1 MIKHPVFS
9 FFFFLCFPFEASI
22 RVLSFYQK
30 QNSCNLHINTMARL
44 LATTTLDDIIDEL
57 RLKYDSSVGLL
68 DGNAIREIPSLNTL
82 QNLTKLL
89 TKLSRNLDE
98 IEQGDKELLVQV
110 DKYLEPLEDKQDEDK
125 EIIDGDEEQSE
136 SGTKRDLE
144 GADLEEESIPLA
156 KRRKQSSKADP
167 EDPEDLEDV
176 ELAQA
181 PNENNEDDDVAN
193 EAEEGGDTNM
203 TESVTAETD
212 DTLKVNSKDDPVPPV
227 QSGSFTQDN
236 DTRLKNPKS
245 EFVASQTLSA
255 SAIAELGLFSEDNN
269 GLETQGKDYLKRKY
283 GVASYPENDLKDL
296 LPGEIPDVDF
306 SKTKAPS
313 NQVQFTT
320 YQSYIES
327 FFRPFS
333 NEDINFA
340 NEKFVIPPELE
351 HLSYDPLVSPYLI
364 PKLGVFYADVWAE
377 EDAALRSKLSSP
389 GVQKPPLESYKPKGD
404 GEGLVDEKMLTEDVS
419 CGPLSNRLLSAI
431 LSVHEANRTDD
442 MDKENGV
449 GESDIKKEDS
459 IMDDNLFSDDV
470 ATQLDSG
477 DAYKVTSDVNDF
489 YSMEE
494 RLKRELKYIGIFM
507 NLPSMDDDKPKRPG
521 NIIDSDDWIIEKE
534 DDEICSEIRA
544 LQEELKGSVIRNRQ
558 RKKYLIPI
566 LEDQLAYQEYCTIL
580 DDLDKQVDQAYIKRL
595 KAKSKKKKTQEVT
608 NTAQQQAANSGLRA
622 LLDKR
627 RRWIDSIGK
636 LFPPAETMKRIPRDS
651 IFKNEV
657 QSDDEEGDA
666 VVDVVN
672 EETA

>member
-1 MIKHPVFS
+1 
-9 FFFFLCFPFEASI
+9 
-22 RVLSFYQK
+22 
-30 QNSCNLHINTMARL
+30 MARL

-68 DGNAIREIPSLNTL
+68 DGNAIQELPSLNTL

-98 IEQGDKELLVQV
+98 IEQGDKELLEHV
-110 DKYLEPLEDKQDEDK
+110 DKYLEPQNGDEDA
-125 EIIDGDEEQSE
+125 EESDVKSE
-136 SGTKRDLE
+136 PAEGGTKRSMDGGDLE
-144 GADLEEESIPLA
+144 DESIPLA
-156 KRRKQSSKADP
+156 KRRKQSIK
-167 EDPEDLEDV
+167 V
-176 ELAQA
+176 
-181 PNENNEDDDVAN
+181 
-193 EAEEGGDTNM
+193 EAEESEEADSALAAAEKDGDENEEEGEENHEDADSSIGHTSTSAN
-203 TESVTAETD
+203 D
-212 DTLKVNSKDDPVPPV
+212 DKLRVNSKDDPVPPV

-245 EFVASQTLSA
+245 EFVASQTLST

-269 GLETQGKDYLKRKY
+269 GLDTQGKEYLKRKY

-306 SKTKAPS
+306 SKTKAPA

-333 NEDINFA
+333 NEDITFS
-340 NEKFVIPPELE
+340 NEKYVIPPELDKQA
-351 HLSYDPLVSPYLI
+351 YDPLVSPYLI

-377 EDAALRSKLSSP
+377 EDTSLRSKLSSP
-389 GVQKPPLESYKPKGD
+389 GVQKPPLESYKPKGNED
-404 GEGLVDEKMLTEDVS
+404 NLVDDKMITEDVS

-442 MDKENGV
+442 ADKNDLA
-449 GESDIKKEDS
+449 GESGIKKEDS

-470 ATQLDSG
+470 ATQLDSV

-494 RLKRELKYIGIFM
+494 RLKRELKYIGIFT
-507 NLPSMDDDKPKRPG
+507 NLPLKDDDKPKRPG
-521 NIIDSDDWIIEKE
+521 NIIDSDEWIIEKE
-534 DDEICSEIRA
+534 DDEVCTEIRS
-544 LQEELKGSVIRNRQ
+544 LQEELKGSVVRNRR

-580 DDLDKQVDQAYIKRL
+580 EDLDKQVDQAYVKRL

-608 NTAQQQAANSGLRA
+608 STAQQQAANSGLRA

-627 RRWIDSIGK
+627 KRWINNIGK
-636 LFPPAETMKRIPRDS
+636 LFPVAEVMKRIPYES
-651 IFKNEV
+651 IFKNDV

-666 VVDVVN
+666 VVDVVTD
-672 EETA
+672 ETA

>member
-1 MIKHPVFS
+1 
-9 FFFFLCFPFEASI
+9 
-22 RVLSFYQK
+22 
-30 QNSCNLHINTMARL
+30 MARL

-68 DGNAIREIPSLNTL
+68 DGNAIQELPSLNTL

-89 TKLSRNLDE
+89 TKLSRNLDD
-98 IEQGDKELLVQV
+98 IEQGDKELLVLV
-110 DKYLEPLEDKQDEDK
+110 DKYLEPLNGNDDEQKK
-125 EIIDGDEEQSE
+125 ESDDEHEVAE
-136 SGTKRDLE
+136 EITKRELE
-144 GADLEEESIPLA
+144 GADFEDESIPLA
-156 KRRKQSSKADP
+156 KRRKQSSKTGKEEPEEAEADLASAEND
-167 EDPEDLEDV
+167 ED
-176 ELAQA
+176 
-181 PNENNEDDDVAN
+181 ENNEDEEVPDEDADTSMVDTATTADD
-193 EAEEGGDTNM
+193 EK
-203 TESVTAETD
+203 
-212 DTLKVNSKDDPVPPV
+212 LKVNSKDDPVPPV

-255 SAIAELGLFSEDNN
+255 GTIAELGLFSEDNN
-269 GLETQGKDYLKRKY
+269 GLETQGKEYLKKKY

-296 LPGEIPDVDF
+296 LPGAIPDIDF

-333 NEDINFA
+333 NEDISFT
-340 NEKFVIPPELE
+340 NEKYVIPPELDNQ
-351 HLSYDPLVSPYLI
+351 SYDPLVSPYLI

-389 GVQKPPLESYKPKGD
+389 GVQKPPLESYKPKGNLD
-404 GEGLVDEKMLTEDVS
+404 HLVDEKMLTEDVS
-419 CGPLSNRLLSAI
+419 CGALSNRLLSAI
-431 LSVHEANRTDD
+431 LSVHEANRFDD
-442 MDKENGV
+442 MDKDGL
-449 GESDIKKEDS
+449 GGDSGIKKEDS
-459 IMDDNLFSDDV
+459 IMDENLFSDDV

-477 DAYKVTSDVNDF
+477 DAYKVTADVNDF

-494 RLKRELKYIGIFM
+494 RLKRELKYIGIFT
-507 NLPSMDDDKPKRPG
+507 NFTSGDDDKPKRPG

-534 DDEICSEIRA
+534 DDEVCTEIRA
-544 LQEELKGSVIRNRQ
+544 LQEELKSAVISNRR
-558 RKKYLIPI
+558 RKKFLIPI

-580 DDLDKQVDQAYIKRL
+580 EDLDKQVDQAYIKRL
-595 KAKSKKKKTQEVT
+595 KAKSKKKKTQEVF

-627 RRWIDSIGK
+627 KRWINNIGK
-636 LFPPAETMKRIPRDS
+636 LFPPPEIMKRIPRES
-651 IFKNEV
+651 IFKNDV

-672 EETA
+672 DETA

>member
-1 MIKHPVFS
+1 
-9 FFFFLCFPFEASI
+9 
-22 RVLSFYQK
+22 
-30 QNSCNLHINTMARL
+30 MARL

-68 DGNAIREIPSLNTL
+68 DGNAIQELPSLNTL

-98 IEQGDKELLVQV
+98 IEQGDKELLEHV
-110 DKYLEPLEDKQDEDK
+110 DKFLEPQNGDEDTRESDAEDEAAEGGKKRSMDGGDLED
-125 EIIDGDEEQSE
+125 
-136 SGTKRDLE
+136 
-144 GADLEEESIPLA
+144 ESIPLA
-156 KRRKQSSKADP
+156 KRRKQSIK
-167 EDPEDLEDV
+167 V
-176 ELAQA
+176 
-181 PNENNEDDDVAN
+181 
-193 EAEEGGDTNM
+193 EAEESEETELGLAAAQKDGDENDEDGEEHHEDADSSIGHKT
-203 TESVTAETD
+203 TSASD
-212 DTLKVNSKDDPVPPV
+212 DKLRVNSKDDPVPPV

-245 EFVASQTLSA
+245 EFVPSQTLST

-269 GLETQGKDYLKRKY
+269 GLDTQGKEYLKKKY

-296 LPGEIPDVDF
+296 LPGDIPDVDF

-333 NEDINFA
+333 NEDITFA
-340 NEKFVIPPELE
+340 NEKYVIPPELD
-351 HLSYDPLVSPYLI
+351 HQSYDPLVSPYLI

-377 EDAALRSKLSSP
+377 EDTSLRSKLSSP
-389 GVQKPPLESYKPKGD
+389 GVQKPPLESYKPKGN
-404 GEGLVDEKMLTEDVS
+404 EESLVDDKMLTEDVS

-431 LSVHEANRTDD
+431 LSVHEANRSDD
-442 MDKENGV
+442 MDKDDMA
-449 GESDIKKEDS
+449 GESSIKKEDS

-470 ATQLDSG
+470 ATQLDSV

-494 RLKRELKYIGIFM
+494 RLKRELKYIGIFT
-507 NLPSMDDDKPKRPG
+507 NLPLRDDDKPKRPG
-521 NIIDSDDWIIEKE
+521 NIVDSDEWIIEKE
-534 DDEICSEIRA
+534 DDEVCTEIRA
-544 LQEELKGSVIRNRQ
+544 LQEELKGAVVRNRR
-558 RKKYLIPI
+558 RKKYLLPI

-580 DDLDKQVDQAYIKRL
+580 EDLDKQVDQAYVKRL
-595 KAKSKKKKTQEVT
+595 KAKSKKKKTQEIT

-627 RRWIDSIGK
+627 KRWINNIGK
-636 LFPPAETMKRIPRDS
+636 LFPLAEIMKRIPRES
-651 IFKNEV
+651 IFKNDV

-666 VVDVVN
+666 VVDVVTD
-672 EETA
+672 ETA

>member
-1 MIKHPVFS
+1 
-9 FFFFLCFPFEASI
+9 
-22 RVLSFYQK
+22 
-30 QNSCNLHINTMARL
+30 MARH

-82 QNLTKLL
+82 QNLSKLL

-98 IEQGDKELLVQV
+98 IEEGDKTLLENVG
-110 DKYLEPLEDKQDEDK
+110 KYTEDSAEAEDNDEEEDEDK
-125 EIIDGDEEQSE
+125 
-136 SGTKRDLE
+136 RDDD
-144 GADLEEESIPLA
+144 ADLEDESIPLA
-156 KRRKQSSKADP
+156 KRRKLSQPKVGNDNSDVKLGPKEEDGEDADDDD
-167 EDPEDLEDV
+167 EE
-176 ELAQA
+176 A
-181 PNENNEDDDVAN
+181 EDDEAN
-193 EAEEGGDTNM
+193 MVDASSGVDEK
-203 TESVTAETD
+203 
-212 DTLKVNSKDDPVPPV
+212 LRVNSKDDPVPPV
-227 QSGSFTQDN
+227 QSGSFTSDN

-245 EFVASQTLSA
+245 EFVPSQTLSA

-269 GLETQGKDYLKRKY
+269 GLETQGKDYLKKKY

-296 LPGEIPDVDF
+296 LPGEIPDTDF

-333 NEDINFA
+333 NDDIAFA
-340 NEKFVIPPELE
+340 NEKFVIPPEFDNS
-351 HLSYDPLVSPYLI
+351 SYDPQVSPYLI

-389 GVQKPPLESYKPKGD
+389 GIQKPPLESYRPKGNVD
-404 GEGLVDEKMLTEDVS
+404 NLVDEKMLTEDVS

-431 LSVHEANRTDD
+431 LSVHEANKAEDN
-442 MDKENGV
+442 DKLSGSE
-449 GESDIKKEDS
+449 DPDQIKKEDS
-459 IMDDNLFSDDV
+459 IMDESNFGEDV

-477 DAYKVTSDVNDF
+477 ETYKVTSDANDF

-507 NLPSMDDDKPKRPG
+507 NFPSKDEDKPKRSG
-521 NIIDSDDWIIEKE
+521 NIIDSEDWIMERE
-534 DDEICSEIRA
+534 DDEVCTEIRA
-544 LQEELKGSVIRNRQ
+544 LQEELKGAVVRNRQ
-558 RKKYLIPI
+558 RKKYLVPI
-566 LEDQLAYQEYCTIL
+566 LEEQLAYQEYCTIL
-580 DDLDKQVDQAYIKRL
+580 EDLDKQVDQAYVKRL
-595 KAKSKKKKTQEVT
+595 KAKSKKKKTLEVP

-627 RRWIDSIGK
+627 TRWIENIGK
-636 LFPPAETMKRIPRDS
+636 LFPVAETMKRIPSES
-651 IFKNEV
+651 IFKSED
-657 QSDDEEGDA
+657 QSDDEDGDA

>member
-1 MIKHPVFS
+1 
-9 FFFFLCFPFEASI
+9 
-22 RVLSFYQK
+22 
-30 QNSCNLHINTMARL
+30 MARL

-68 DGNAIREIPSLNTL
+68 DGNAIQELPSLNTL

-89 TKLSRNLDE
+89 TKLSRNLDD
-98 IEQGDKELLVQV
+98 IEQGDKELLALV
-110 DKYLEPLEDKQDEDK
+110 DKYLEPLNNNEDEQKKESDDEHQVA
-125 EIIDGDEEQSE
+125 EGI
-136 SGTKRDLE
+136 TKRELE
-144 GADLEEESIPLA
+144 GADLEDESIPLA
-156 KRRKQSSKADP
+156 KRRKQSSETGKEEP
-167 EDPEDLEDV
+167 EEAEPDLASEENDGD
-176 ELAQA
+176 
-181 PNENNEDDDVAN
+181 ENNEDEEVPEENPDTSMVDTVSTADD
-193 EAEEGGDTNM
+193 EK
-203 TESVTAETD
+203 
-212 DTLKVNSKDDPVPPV
+212 LKVNSKDDPVPPV

-255 SAIAELGLFSEDNN
+255 STIAELGLFSEDNN
-269 GLETQGKDYLKRKY
+269 GLETQGKEYLKKKY

-296 LPGEIPDVDF
+296 LPGAIPDIDF

-333 NEDINFA
+333 NEDINFS
-340 NEKFVIPPELE
+340 NEKYVIPPELDNQ
-351 HLSYDPLVSPYLI
+351 SYDPLVSPYLI

-389 GVQKPPLESYKPKGD
+389 GVQKPPLESYKPKGNVD
-404 GEGLVDEKMLTEDVS
+404 HLVDEKMLTEDVS
-419 CGPLSNRLLSAI
+419 CGALSNRLLSAI
-431 LSVHEANRTDD
+431 LSVHEANRFDD
-442 MDKENGV
+442 MDKDGL
-449 GESDIKKEDS
+449 GGDSGIKKEDS
-459 IMDDNLFSDDV
+459 IMDENLFSDDV
-470 ATQLDSG
+470 ATQLDSD

-494 RLKRELKYIGIFM
+494 RLKRELKYIGIFT
-507 NLPSMDDDKPKRPG
+507 NFTSGDDDKPKRPG

-534 DDEICSEIRA
+534 DDEVCTEIRA
-544 LQEELKGSVIRNRQ
+544 LQEELKSAVVSNRR
-558 RKKYLIPI
+558 RKKFLIPI

-580 DDLDKQVDQAYIKRL
+580 EDLDKQVDQAYIKRL
-595 KAKSKKKKTQEVT
+595 KAKSKKKKTQEAS

-627 RRWIDSIGK
+627 KRWINNIGK
-636 LFPPAETMKRIPRDS
+636 LFPPAEIMKRIPRES
-651 IFKNEV
+651 IFKNDV

-672 EETA
+672 DETA

>member
-1 MIKHPVFS
+1 
-9 FFFFLCFPFEASI
+9 
-22 RVLSFYQK
+22 
-30 QNSCNLHINTMARL
+30 MARH

-57 RLKYDSSVGLL
+57 RLKYDSSIGLL

-82 QNLTKLL
+82 QNLSKLL

-98 IEQGDKELLVQV
+98 IENGDKSLLANVEKLLETL
-110 DKYLEPLEDKQDEDK
+110 DKSEE
-125 EIIDGDEEQSE
+125 EINEEE
-136 SGTKRDLE
+136 EEEENDTKRDRE
-144 GADLEEESIPLA
+144 DADLEDESVPLA
-156 KRRKQSSKADP
+156 KRRKQTQPKTDDEESEEDVDMDLAGAEDEAVADEVADSSKAD
-167 EDPEDLEDV
+167 
-176 ELAQA
+176 
-181 PNENNEDDDVAN
+181 NEDNDDD
-193 EAEEGGDTNM
+193 E
-203 TESVTAETD
+203 
-212 DTLKVNSKDDPVPPV
+212 KQKINSKDDPIPPV

-245 EFVASQTLSA
+245 EFVPSQTLSA

-269 GLETQGKDYLKRKY
+269 GLETQGKEYLKKKY

-296 LPGEIPDVDF
+296 LPGEIPDIDF

-333 NEDINFA
+333 NEDITFA
-340 NEKFVIPPELE
+340 NEKFVMPPELDN
-351 HLSYDPLVSPYLI
+351 LSYDPLVSPYLI

-389 GVQKPPLESYKPKGD
+389 GVQKPPLESYKPKGNAD
-404 GEGLVDEKMLTEDVS
+404 NLVDEKMLTEDIS
-419 CGPLSNRLLSAI
+419 CGPLSSRLLSAI
-431 LSVHEANRTDD
+431 LSVHEANRTGQEDRG
-442 MDKENGV
+442 NFN
-449 GESDIKKEDS
+449 GESDQIKKEGS
-459 IMDDNLFSDDV
+459 IMDDNIFSDDV
-470 ATQLDSG
+470 ATQLDFG
-477 DAYKVTSDVNDF
+477 DTYKVASEVNDF

-507 NLPSMDDDKPKRPG
+507 NFPSRDEDKPKRSG
-521 NIIDSDDWIIEKE
+521 NIIDTDDWIMEKE
-534 DDEICSEIRA
+534 DDEVCTEIRA
-544 LQEELKGSVIRNRQ
+544 LQEELKGVVVRNRQ

-566 LEDQLAYQEYCTIL
+566 LEEQLAYQEYCTIL
-580 DDLDKQVDQAYIKRL
+580 EDLDKQVDQAYVKRL

-627 RRWIDSIGK
+627 KRWIDNIGK
-636 LFPPAETMKRIPRDS
+636 LFKPAEIMKRIPSES

-672 EETA
+672 EDTA

>member
-1 MIKHPVFS
+1 
-9 FFFFLCFPFEASI
+9 
-22 RVLSFYQK
+22 
-30 QNSCNLHINTMARL
+30 MARL

-68 DGNAIREIPSLNTL
+68 DGNAIQELPSLNTL

-89 TKLSRNLDE
+89 TKLSRNLDD
-98 IEQGDKELLVQV
+98 IEQGDKELLVLV
-110 DKYLEPLEDKQDEDK
+110 DKYLEPLNGNDDEQKK
-125 EIIDGDEEQSE
+125 ESDDEHEVAE
-136 SGTKRDLE
+136 EITKRELE
-144 GADLEEESIPLA
+144 GADFEDESIPLA
-156 KRRKQSSKADP
+156 KRRKQSSKTGKEESEEAEADLASAEND
-167 EDPEDLEDV
+167 ED
-176 ELAQA
+176 
-181 PNENNEDDDVAN
+181 ENNEDEEVPDEDADTSMVDTATTADD
-193 EAEEGGDTNM
+193 EK
-203 TESVTAETD
+203 
-212 DTLKVNSKDDPVPPV
+212 LKVNSKDDPVPPV

-255 SAIAELGLFSEDNN
+255 GTIAELGLFSEDNN
-269 GLETQGKDYLKRKY
+269 GLETQGKEYLKKKY

-296 LPGEIPDVDF
+296 LPGAIPDIDF

-333 NEDINFA
+333 NEDISFT
-340 NEKFVIPPELE
+340 NEKYVIPPELDNQ
-351 HLSYDPLVSPYLI
+351 SYDPLVSPYLI
-364 PKLGVFYADVWAE
+364 PKLGVFYADAWAE

-389 GVQKPPLESYKPKGD
+389 GVQKPPLESYKPKGNLD
-404 GEGLVDEKMLTEDVS
+404 HLVDEKMLTEDVS
-419 CGPLSNRLLSAI
+419 CGALSNRLLSAI
-431 LSVHEANRTDD
+431 LSVHEANRFDD
-442 MDKENGV
+442 MDKDGL
-449 GESDIKKEDS
+449 GGDSGIKKEDS
-459 IMDDNLFSDDV
+459 IMDENLFSDDV

-494 RLKRELKYIGIFM
+494 RLKRELKYIGIFT
-507 NLPSMDDDKPKRPG
+507 NFTSGDDDKPKRPG

-534 DDEICSEIRA
+534 DDEVCTEIRA
-544 LQEELKGSVIRNRQ
+544 LQEELKSAVISNRR
-558 RKKYLIPI
+558 RKKFLIPI

-580 DDLDKQVDQAYIKRL
+580 EDLDKQVDQAYIKRL
-595 KAKSKKKKTQEVT
+595 KAKSKKKKTQEVS

-627 RRWIDSIGK
+627 KRWINNIGK
-636 LFPPAETMKRIPRDS
+636 LFPPPEIMKRIPRES
-651 IFKNEV
+651 IFKNDV

-672 EETA
+672 DETA